1 MKSWGK
7 PSGGWD
13 GDPEGGGRHE
23 REDFWACE
31 STAASSPVAGV
42 GGLDK
47 PSNPHGLCG
56 LERETGD
63 RALGDGGARGRGAL
77 CLCMYSTVLPY
88 NPLACH
94 PLTCQASPGE
104 RDAEKEEGEEK
115 KKTGQIIGNY
125 TTLSKLY
132 CILLCRTK

>member
-42 GGLDK
+42 SGLDK

-56 LERETGD
+56 LETETGD
-63 RALGDGGARGRGAL
+63 RALGDGGARGEGGIVSVHVQ
-77 CLCMYSTVLPY
+77 YSTSVQPTSLPSTY
-88 NPLACH
+88 MPGK
-94 PLTCQASPGE
+94 PGGE
-104 RDAEKEEGEEK
+104 R
-115 KKTGQIIGNY
+115 
-125 TTLSKLY
+125 
-132 CILLCRTK
+132 C